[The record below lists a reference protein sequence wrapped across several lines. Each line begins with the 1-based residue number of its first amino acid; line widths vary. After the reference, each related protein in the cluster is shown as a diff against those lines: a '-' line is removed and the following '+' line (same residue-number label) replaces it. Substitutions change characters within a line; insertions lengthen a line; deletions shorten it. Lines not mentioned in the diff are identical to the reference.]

1 MNFSEASLKEPV
13 QQVVQITDDN
23 IAELAEN
30 LNGTLED
37 GILKFQLSSHQHLA
51 IAGDWLVLFSGG
63 IDALVFTDKM
73 YKRIYNTL

>member
-13 QQVVQITDDN
+13 QQVVQLTDDN
-23 IAELAEN
+23 LAKAAEN

-37 GILKFQLSSHQHLA
+37 GILKFQLSNHPHFA

-73 YKRIYNTL
+73 YQRLYNTK

>member
-1 MNFSEASLKEPV
+1 MNFSEASLKEPI
-13 QQVVQITDDN
+13 QQVVQLTDEN
-23 IAELAEN
+23 LAEAAEN

-37 GILKFQLSSHQHLA
+37 GILSFQLSNHPHFA

>member
-1 MNFSEASLKEPV
+1 MNFSEATLKEPV
-13 QQVVQITDDN
+13 QQVVQLTDEN
-23 IAELAEN
+23 LAEAAEN

-37 GILKFQLSSHQHLA
+37 GILKFQLSDHPHFA

-73 YKRIYNTL
+73 YQRIYNTK